1 MKKILSAIATL
12 AVLCACTSKETPTTK
27 ETGSLSVKLSS
38 NGDYITKAAQDDTNE
53 FKIDITRTDGWSLSY
68 DRFADMPELLDLAE
82 GDYTITAS
90 SPESKPAAFD
100 LPIYGATEDFTIR
113 VGELTPVSLVCT
125 LQNMKVTFQL
135 SENFKKE
142 LSDYNISVT
151 NASSWTAEDA
161 GERTLTW
168 DKAAADAGKPGYFS
182 VAALMV
188 KVDGYRNIDNSEAHA
203 MLSITDVAPRDHHII
218 FIDAQVTGSVNGVSI
233 KVDDTVN
240 EKNSDIFIPGWD
252 ETPVDG
258 GESGGDDDPDDP
270 TPSTAPT
277 MSWDVNPTFA
287 PTPIEDVM
295 DVNITISA
303 PESIKEFVVSVD
315 SSVLSD
321 VIAAMAGNNTYSWAK
336 DGPFDMDLIGDEA
349 LVSALSSMLPT
360 GDSLY
365 GQTEVLFSLSNLV
378 PMIKIYNPQSG
389 SNHIFT
395 MKVTDMK
402 GQTLS
407 KSVTF
412 VMP

>member
-1 MKKILSAIATL
+1 MKKILTAL
-12 AVLCACTSKETPTTK
+12 AALSVLCACTSKENPDTDQS
-27 ETGSLSVKLSS
+27 GALSLKLSS
-38 NGDYITKAAQDDTNE
+38 SGDYITKAGQDDTDE
-53 FKIDITRTDGWSLSY
+53 FKIELTRTDGWSLTY
-68 DRFADMPELLDLAE
+68 DRFADMPEILDLAE
-82 GDYTITAS
+82 GNYTISAI
-90 SPESKPAAFD
+90 SPESKHAAFD

-125 LQNMKVTFQL
+125 LQNMKVSFLL
-135 SENFKKE
+135 SDNFKKE

-151 NASSWTAEDA
+151 NASSWTADDA

-168 DKAAADAGKPGYFS
+168 DKAAADAGTPGYFS

-188 KVDGYRNIDNSEAHA
+188 KVDGYRSIDNSEAHA
-203 MLSITDVAPRDHHII
+203 MMTITDVAPRDHHII
-218 FIDAQVTGSVNGVSI
+218 YIDAQVTGSVSGVSI
-233 KVDDTVN
+233 AVDDAVN
-240 EKNSDIFIPGWD
+240 EKNSDIYIPGWD

-258 GESGGDDDPDDP
+258 GESGGDDPEE
-270 TPSTAPT
+270 PSTAPT
-277 MSWDVNPTFA
+277 MIWDANPTFA
-287 PTPIEDVM
+287 ATAIEDEM

-303 PESIKEFVVSVD
+303 PEAIESFIVTVD
-315 SSVLSD
+315 SYVLSD
-321 VIAAMAGNNTYSWAK
+321 VIAAMAGNTAYSWAS

-365 GQTEVLFSLSNLV
+365 GQTEVLFSLSTLV
-378 PMIKIYNPQSG
+378 PMIKIYNPESG

-395 MKVTDMK
+395 IKVTDSK

-407 KSVTF
+407 KSITF

>member
-1 MKKILSAIATL
+1 MKKIFPALAALAI
-12 AVLCACTSKETPTTK
+12 LCACNDKVEPSSSK
-27 ETGSLSVKLSS
+27 TGTLSLQLSS
-38 NGDYITKAAQDDTNE
+38 TGDYITKAAQDDTKE
-53 FKIDITRTDGWSLSY
+53 FKIEITRADGWKASY
-68 DRFADMPELLDLAE
+68 DRFADMPEILDLAE

-90 SPESKPAAFD
+90 SPQSKPAAFD
-100 LPIYGATEDFTIR
+100 LPIYGATENFTIR

-135 SENFKKE
+135 SDNFKKE

-151 NASSWTAEDA
+151 NASSWTASDA

-168 DKAAADAGKPGYFS
+168 DKTMADNGTPGYFS
-182 VAALMV
+182 VAPLMV

-203 MLSITDVAPRDHHII
+203 MLSISDVAPRDHHVI

-258 GESGGDDDPDDP
+258 GEEGGGEDDPIE
-270 TPSTAPT
+270 PSTAPT
-277 MSWDVNPTFA
+277 MSWDANPTFA

-295 DVNITISA
+295 DVNVTIKA
-303 PESIKEFVVSVD
+303 PEAIASFIVTVD
-315 SSVLSD
+315 SYVMSD
-321 VIAAMAGNNTYSWAK
+321 VIAAMAGATSYSWAT
-336 DGPFDMDLIGDEA
+336 DGPFDMDLIGDA
-349 LVSALSSMLPT
+349 TLVEALSSMLPT
-360 GDSLY
+360 GDQLRDK
-365 GQTEVLFSLSNLV
+365 TEVIFSLSTIV
-378 PMIKIYNPQSG
+378 PMIKAYNPESG

-395 MKVTDMK
+395 MKVTDKK

-407 KSVTF
+407 KSITF